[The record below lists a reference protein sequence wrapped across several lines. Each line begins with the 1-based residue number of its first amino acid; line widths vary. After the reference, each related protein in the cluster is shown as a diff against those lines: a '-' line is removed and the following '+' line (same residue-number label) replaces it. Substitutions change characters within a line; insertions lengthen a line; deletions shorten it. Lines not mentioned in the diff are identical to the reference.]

1 MIDQLVVLTAIGLL
15 GLAIF
20 LYVLMDGYSL
30 GIGILFPFI
39 ENPEHKDLMI
49 NSVTPLWDGNQT
61 WLVFGAAM
69 LYACFPKAYSS
80 LLTMLY
86 SPILLMLIAL
96 VFRGIT
102 FEFKHKE
109 KKFPKIWDWTFF
121 SSTFFAAFA
130 QGLILGAFITGHQV
144 FSLDGQGARLVWLT
158 PFSVITAIS
167 VVCGYALLGTGWL
180 IYKTEGELQQKM
192 RVLSKHF
199 LVAVTLAMIVVSI
212 YTPLSHPDIAVRW
225 FSWPNIALLS
235 PLPTM
240 TAVAIVYLWHLLSGD
255 DENRVFFVIMFIFLC
270 GFIGLAVGLWPYII
284 PRTMTFFEAAA
295 APRTI
300 RFVLQF
306 AMVSFPLLLAY
317 TFHAYYVF
325 RGKVKLEDGY
335 D

>member
-1 MIDQLVVLTAIGLL
+1 MIDQIVVFAAVGLL

-20 LYVLMDGYSL
+20 LYVLLDGYSL

-39 ENPEHKDLMI
+39 KNPTDKDLMI
-49 NSVTPLWDGNQT
+49 NSVSPLWDGNQT

-69 LYACFPKAYSS
+69 LYACFPKAYAE
-80 LLTMLY
+80 LLPKLY

-109 KKFPKIWDWTFF
+109 KQYPKIWDWAFF
-121 SSTFFAAFA
+121 AAALIAAFA

-144 FSLDGQGARLVWLT
+144 FSQGGSISRLEWLT
-158 PFSVITAIS
+158 PFTVITGFS

-180 IYKTEGELQQKM
+180 IYKTTGQLQQRM

-199 LVAVTLAMIVVSI
+199 LIAVAFAMLIVSI
-212 YTPLSHPDIAVRW
+212 YTPLSHPDIAARW
-225 FSWPNIALLS
+225 FSWPNIALLA

-240 TAVAIVYLWHLLSGD
+240 TGLAFLYLWHLLSGD
-255 DENRVFFVIMFIFLC
+255 DENTVFFVIMFIFIC
-270 GFIGLAVGLWPYII
+270 GFVGLGISIWPYII
-284 PRTMTFFEAAA
+284 PRTMTFFDAAA
-295 APRTI
+295 APKTI

-306 AMVSFPLLLAY
+306 AIVSFPLLLAY

-325 RGKVKLEDGY
+325 RGKVTHEDGY
-335 D
+335 H